1 MFTTSLPLTPGMA
14 PVAWVRDSAGNP
26 VKLCRDVADDGSWHL
41 TNGKSHLRAVRDERG
56 DNGRRTRIPLHSVV
70 RDVKAKDGTSALMRT
85 HIPDAAAIV
94 EDFGRGLFAT
104 RDDAVNAELRYVD
117 ILKTW
122 RNDYLRSRRSDADG
136 LFLQLETVASLGKM
150 IEITY
155 ATPTIEDAFPISV
168 VGTVLETAR
177 GVEKEIVEELPV
189 FGVDVSISGLPTAS
203 IRRGERWY
211 NFVHVK
217 AGARI
222 LDTEI
227 ARFREIAGRYPE
239 DFGFDL
245 WEDRLKGAAMA
256 VQRGVARTIAF
267 GRPQNEVPGLF
278 RNAAIPTLNVN
289 FTTTTPADNLA
300 AISSLL
306 AAQFQAVN
314 GRIDRQADSI
324 ALSPFAF
331 MFLSQQVYNP
341 SNASNVFTMEMIMRA
356 NPWIKSVYQILEA
369 QPSVTDAAELV
380 KHGMDA
386 TEAEINSGGIRIS
399 GTQRNAV
406 VVYKRDAN
414 LAEIIKGFEIE
425 TTVYPPVADLTQA
438 KVVESVG
445 GFIAHEP
452 KTILIGYE
460 NA

>member
-1 MFTTSLPLTPGMA
+1 MFTHNLTPGMT
-14 PVAWVRDSAGNP
+14 PVAWSRDSQGNP
-26 VKLCRDVADDGSWHL
+26 VKVFRNVADDGSYQL
-41 TNGKSHLRAVRDERG
+41 SNSRAHLRTVRDERE
-56 DNGRRTRIPLHSVV
+56 DNGRRTRAPLHSLI
-70 RDVKAKDGTSALMRT
+70 RDVKAKDAISAMMRIN
-85 HIPDAAAIV
+85 IPDAVAIADEYSRGAYANR
-94 EDFGRGLFAT
+94 EDAIRMEEQYA
-104 RDDAVNAELRYVD
+104 DV
-117 ILKTW
+117 LKTW

-155 ATPTIEDAFPISV
+155 ATPTIEDAFPITV

-177 GVEKEIVEELPV
+177 GIEKEIVEELPV
-189 FGVDVSISGLPTAS
+189 FGIDVSISGLPTAS
-203 IRRGERWY
+203 HRRGERWY

-245 WEDRLKGAAMA
+245 WEDRLKGAAMS

-267 GRPQNEVPGLF
+267 GRPQNAVPGLF
-278 RNAAIPTLNVN
+278 RNSAIPTLPIE
-289 FTTTTPADNLA
+289 FTSATPADNLA
-300 AISSLL
+300 AISLL
-306 AAQFQAVN
+306 LSTQFAAVN
-314 GRIDRQADSI
+314 GRIDLQADSI

-331 MFLSQQVYNP
+331 MFLSQQVFNA
-341 SNASNVFTMEMIMRA
+341 SNASNVFTMEMVMRA
-356 NPWIKSVYQILEA
+356 NPWIKNVYQILEA
-369 QPSVTDAAELV
+369 QPNTDDAAKLIE
-380 KHGMDA
+380 HGMDA
-386 TEAEINSGGIRIS
+386 TEAAINSGGIRVA
-399 GTQRNAV
+399 GTQRNAIV
-406 VVYKRDAN
+406 AYRKDPKLV
-414 LAEIIKGFEIE
+414 EIIKGFDIE

-445 GFIAHEP
+445 GFIAHDP

-460 NA
+460 SN